1 MSDVDE
7 ATAATG
13 LTLEESR
20 ANYEAKLKKVFAEG
34 RALELRE
41 ARASQAAASTG
52 PTILAKASPSPSKLI
67 LSHRDI
73 NAC

>member
-13 LTLEESR
+13 LTLEQSR
-20 ANYEAKLKKVFAEG
+20 AYYEAKLKEVFAEG

-41 ARASQAAASTG
+41 ARASQAAANTG
-52 PTILAKASPSPSKLI
+52 PTILAKASPSPSKHM
-67 LSHRDI
+67 LSRRDI